1 MANTY
6 LAASAAVGTAAGYQ
20 NRASKILVNGIDPG
34 ATDPGTV
41 ELKQGGSGGTTVW
54 LMKVLFGHGVQVSI
68 PNIQFDYVT
77 LTDASCVVEFY
88 KAHGKA

>member
-6 LAASAAVGTAAGYQ
+6 ITASAAVGTAAGYQ
-20 NRASKILVNGIDPG
+20 NRMSKILITGIDPG

-41 ELKQGGSGGTTVW
+41 SIQQNGASGTTVW
-54 LMKVLFGHGVQVSI
+54 SAKILYGHSQQFTL

-77 LTDASCVVEFY
+77 VTDAYATIEFY
-88 KAHGKA
+88 KAHGKE